1 MIFQAIHSIFAWVC
15 YFSTFCYFY
24 SVMCKVSLLFLLNFS
39 NWPFRLSCYIII
51 SAFLIFRMTL
61 STLYWITKERELLNW
76 TLPILLQAIHFT
88 TYIVDF
94 LLFNTF
100 TQFCMICMSPDEES
114 RWRTFYGGIQCDLA
128 ICRSPFDLVYLL
140 FYWPREKHNR
150 IGRKEEKASLRG
162 L

>member
-24 SVMCKVSLLFLLNFS
+24 SVMCKVSFLFLLNFS

-114 RWRTFYGGIQCDLA
+114 RWRTFYGGIQCDLE